1 MKILFIENRDKT
13 YFFDA
18 IAKKLLNEHSIS
30 WIVQNNQFNP
40 KNGEVFTI
48 KYPQISNLKASNNK
62 HILDISKTD
71 RIINYF
77 NGNNL
82 HYEYYFKE
90 ISKRIRTI
98 KPDIVFGESTQFHEL
113 ITIKICKK
121 YNIPYL
127 NPSTTSYPQNRFFF
141 YMFDKKKPLKINDSI
156 NNINFDEVIDS
167 INNRSM
173 VPDYMSLNNNNKFLD
188 NAKYRLSQII
198 EYFKGERY
206 TTPSLCKKILIDF
219 KLKRYLKKWD
229 KLSIPINMLP
239 KDKKI
244 MLYPLQMQ
252 PEANIDVWGNN
263 FRDQSRLINDI
274 SKRLPSNWILA
285 VKTNPKSKYE
295 MNKNLFNSLQNTNVF
310 AINRDI
316 PMHQI
321 LKKTDIIT
329 TVTGTIAIEGFLGN
343 IYTFCLAPSIIDKFP
358 GSSRVRNLNELK
370 ILLKLY
376 EDSKLNYAKQSDK
389 IKFIKFVFKN
399 SFLGTI
405 SDPRSDKNC
414 LDEKNIN
421 NLYFAFNKV
430 ITRIKHEKI

>member
-30 WIVQNNQFNP
+30 WIVQNNQFKP
-40 KNGEVFTI
+40 KHGDIFKI
-48 KYPQISNLKASNNK
+48 KYPKKTDLKTSNNK
-62 HILDISKTD
+62 NILDISKTD
-71 RIINYF
+71 RIINHF
-77 NGNNL
+77 SGNNL
-82 HYEYYFKE
+82 HYDYYFKE
-90 ISKRIRTI
+90 ISKRIRSI

-113 ITIKICKK
+113 ISIKICKK

-127 NPSTTSYPQNRFFF
+127 NPSSTSYPKNRFFF
-141 YMFDKKKPLKINDSI
+141 YMYDKKNPFKINNSI
-156 NNINFDEVIDS
+156 NNINFAEVIDS
-167 INNRSM
+167 INNRTM
-173 VPDYMSLNNNNKFLD
+173 IPDYMSLNNKNTLLD
-188 NAKYRLSQII
+188 NATYRLSQIL
-198 EYFKGERY
+198 EYFHGEKY
-206 TTPSLCKKILIDF
+206 TTPSLFEKISIDL
-219 KLKRYLKKWD
+219 KLKRYLRKWD
-229 KLSIPINMLP
+229 KLSMPINMLP
-239 KDKKI
+239 KNKKI

-274 SKRLPSNWILA
+274 SNKLPNNWILV

-295 MNKNLFNSLQNTNVF
+295 MNENLFKSLNNSNVF

-316 PMHQI
+316 PMHKI
-321 LKKTDIIT
+321 LKKVGVIT

-358 GSSRVRNLNELK
+358 GSSRVRNLKELK

-376 EDSKLNYAKQSDK
+376 EDNKLSYAKQSDK
-389 IKFIKFVFKN
+389 VEFMKFVFKN
-399 SFLGTI
+399 SFLGNI

-414 LDEKNIN
+414 LNEKNID
-421 NLYFAFNKV
+421 NLYIAFSK
-430 ITRIKHEKI
+430 IISRIKHEEI